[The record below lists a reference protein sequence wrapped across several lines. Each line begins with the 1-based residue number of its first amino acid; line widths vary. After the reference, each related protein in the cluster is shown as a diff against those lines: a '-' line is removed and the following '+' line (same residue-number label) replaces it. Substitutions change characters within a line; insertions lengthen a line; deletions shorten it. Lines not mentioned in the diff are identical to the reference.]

1 MPTIF
6 CLREYQAAGGL
17 MSYGPSF
24 TDLLRH
30 AADYVD
36 KIFCAGR
43 SRAKFRSSSRPSSIS
58 FSQL

>member
-6 CLREYQAAGGL
+6 FLREYQAAGGL
-17 MSYGPSF
+17 KSYGPSF

-36 KIFCAGR
+36 KIFCAG
-43 SRAKFRSSSRPSSIS
+43 
-58 FSQL
+58 